1 MSLSLISLP
10 LPWHTKIW
18 DDFNQTADVGRV
30 PHALLISGPNGM
42 GKMRLAT
49 GLAQRL
55 LCLDTLNG
63 IACGVCKGCQLLAS
77 GFHPDLTIVQPA
89 DTGKDII
96 INEVRT
102 LCTTLSKTSQQ
113 GGWKI
118 AIIAPAES
126 MNISAANA
134 LLKSLEEPQDK
145 TLLILVSH
153 RPSLL
158 PATIRSRCQKIL
170 VPHPDRLEA
179 RQWLSEVSG
188 QDPRA
193 GKALDVAT
201 GRPLLALEYLQAGVL
216 KDQQLF
222 EELLRGLQEGSQ
234 SGIYAAEQV
243 SKLNMV
249 NALEWFIAYLHAIV
263 VKDQSLQSNQNVYLF
278 FDRLNHTH
286 RMVLSGSTVNQQL
299 LWEELFMSWRQVF
312 SHR

>member
-1 MSLSLISLP
+1 LSLSPLSLP

-18 DDFNQTADVGRV
+18 EDFNKSIDLSRV
-30 PHALLISGPNGM
+30 PHALLIGGPSGI

-49 GLAQRL
+49 GLAHRL
-55 LCLDTLNG
+55 LCLDELNSF
-63 IACGVCKGCQLLAS
+63 ACGACKGCKLLAS
-77 GFHPDLTIVQPA
+77 GFHPDLNILQPA

-96 INEVRT
+96 INEVRN

-126 MNISAANA
+126 MNISSANA

-158 PATIRSRCQKIL
+158 PATIRSRCQQTL
-170 VPHPDRLEA
+170 LPHPNSADA

-188 QDPRA
+188 QDLQVD
-193 GKALDVAT
+193 KALAVAA

-216 KDQQLF
+216 EDQQLF
-222 EELLRGLQEGSQ
+222 EDLLQGLKEGSQ
-234 SGIYAAEQV
+234 SGIYAAQQV

-249 NALEWFIAYLHAIV
+249 TALEWFIAYLHAIV
-263 VKDQSLQSNQNVYLF
+263 VKDQDLQSNQNIYLF

-312 SHR
+312 SQR